1 MPGIIKV
8 DFFGNDKPYSANGR
22 FYLRVFDEDKQLDV
36 TELLKI
42 INHSD
47 SSNALWEKLETEET
61 IDDVDEELLKKYIE
75 KANSCGRIKELYSDK
90 SSVLKKLGLITNDKL
105 NNAGRILFSKNKPLV
120 LKLAVFASDEKLT
133 FIDINRYEG
142 NLFELNIKG
151 QQYIREHINY
161 SAEIQGSKR
170 IEKPEIPEEVIRE
183 AVLNSLCH
191 SSFDSTINNEIYIT
205 PTKVVIFNPGC
216 FPSGYEPD
224 DFAYKGVESILRNP
238 LISKILYYSNDV
250 DSWATGFRRI
260 FSLCKKENIKY
271 SYTKKNQGFEIVFY
285 RKICTLLD
293 DELIVINAIKD
304 NEKITT
310 TELAKILG
318 KSRQAVQLIINNLKA
333 TGVVERIGSNKTGFW
348 KIK

>member
-1 MPGIIKV
+1 M
-8 DFFGNDKPYSANGR
+8 
-22 FYLRVFDEDKQLDV
+22 
-36 TELLKI
+36 
-42 INHSD
+42 
-47 SSNALWEKLETEET
+47 
-61 IDDVDEELLKKYIE
+61 
-75 KANSCGRIKELYSDK
+75 
-90 SSVLKKLGLITNDKL
+90 KKLGLITNDKL

-191 SSFDSTINNEIYIT
+191 SSFDSKINNEIYIT
-205 PTKVVIFNPGC
+205 PIKVVIFNPGC
-216 FPSGYEPD
+216 FLSGYELD

-250 DSWATGFRRI
+250 DS
-260 FSLCKKENIKY
+260 
-271 SYTKKNQGFEIVFY
+271 
-285 RKICTLLD
+285 
-293 DELIVINAIKD
+293 
-304 NEKITT
+304 
-310 TELAKILG
+310 
-318 KSRQAVQLIINNLKA
+318 
-333 TGVVERIGSNKTGFW
+333 
-348 KIK
+348 